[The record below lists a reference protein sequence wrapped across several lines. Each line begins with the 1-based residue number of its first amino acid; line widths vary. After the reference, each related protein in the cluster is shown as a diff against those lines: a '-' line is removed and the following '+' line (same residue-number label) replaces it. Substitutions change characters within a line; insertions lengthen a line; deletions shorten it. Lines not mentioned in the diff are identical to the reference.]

1 MFLVTLS
8 LVEPAFGLVFW
19 MTLSFL
25 TVLFILAK
33 FAWKPILNSLHE
45 REKTIEDALSEAKK
59 AREEIANMKA
69 SNEDLMRQARA
80 EREEL
85 LKEARDVRDR
95 EIATAK
101 DKAKAEADA
110 MLGRAREDR
119 RNEKHAAIT
128 EMKNQVAELS
138 ILVAERILKEKLG
151 DPAAQK
157 ALVDKVMTEA
167 DLRKS

>member
-1 MFLVTLS
+1 MFLVALS

-33 FAWKPILNSLHE
+33 FAWKPILTSLHE
-45 REKTIEDALSEAKK
+45 RERTIEEALSEARK

-69 SNEDLMRQARA
+69 SNEDLMRQARS

-110 MLGRAREDR
+110 MLGRAREDI
-119 RNEKHAAIT
+119 RNEKNAAIT

-167 DLRKS
+167 DLRTS

>member
-1 MFLVTLS
+1 MELVK
-8 LVEPAFGLVFW
+8 PAIGLIFWMTISFGLVLW
-19 MTLSFL
+19 
-25 TVLFILAK
+25 ILAK
-33 FAWKPILNSLHE
+33 FAWKPILTSLHE

-110 MLGRAREDR
+110 LLGRAREDI
-119 RNEKHAAIT
+119 RNEKNAAIT

-138 ILVAERILKEKLG
+138 ILVAERILKDKLG

>member
-45 REKTIEDALSEAKK
+45 REKTIEDALSEART

-101 DKAKAEADA
+101 DKAKSEADA
-110 MLGRAREDR
+110 LLGRAREDI
-119 RNEKHAAIT
+119 RNEKNAAIT